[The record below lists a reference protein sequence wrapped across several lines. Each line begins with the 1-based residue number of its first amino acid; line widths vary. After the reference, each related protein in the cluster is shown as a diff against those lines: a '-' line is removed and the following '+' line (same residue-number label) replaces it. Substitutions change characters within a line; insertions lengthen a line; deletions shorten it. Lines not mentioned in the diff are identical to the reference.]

1 MQSMHIHVLGPGGSR
16 RAALERAV
24 AGLGCT
30 VSAAEPAAGSA
41 APGADALMVDVRG
54 DQAEMAGLAAGLVA
68 DARPALVVSEGASPL
83 VAELARRPAGAN
95 LVRGEESEAGYRVA
109 LSLLAGL
116 RASSLWRAAA
126 NGSLTGTA
134 AL

>member
-1 MQSMHIHVLGPGGSR
+1 MQSMHIHVLGPEGSG

-30 VSAAEPAAGSA
+30 VSAAELAAGSD

-54 DQAEMAGLAAGLVA
+54 DQSATSPGVMPAIA

-83 VAELARRPAGAN
+83 VAELARRPAGAI
-95 LVRGEESEAGYRVA
+95 LVSGNESEAGYRVA

-126 NGSLTGTA
+126 EDSLTGTA

>member
-1 MQSMHIHVLGPGGSR
+1 MQSMHIHVLGPEGSG

-30 VSAAEPAAGSA
+30 VSAAEPVAGA
-41 APGADALMVDVRG
+41 DAPGADVLMLDVRG
-54 DQAEMAGLAAGLVA
+54 DQSALSGLTAGLVA
-68 DARPALVVSEGASPL
+68 DARPALVVSEGPSPL
-83 VAELARRPAGAN
+83 VAELARRPAGTV
-95 LVRGEESEAGYRVA
+95 LVTGNESEAGYRVA

-116 RASSLWRAAA
+116 RASALWRASAD
-126 NGSLTGTA
+126 SLTGTA

>member
-1 MQSMHIHVLGPGGSR
+1 MQSMHIHVLGPEGSG
-16 RAALERAV
+16 RAALERAF

-30 VSAAEPAAGSA
+30 VSAAEPAAGSD
-41 APGADALMVDVRG
+41 APGADALTLDVRG
-54 DQAEMAGLAAGLVA
+54 DQSEMAALAAGLVA
-68 DARPALVVSEGASPL
+68 DARPALVVSEAASPL
-83 VAELARRPAGAN
+83 VAELARRPAGAI
-95 LVRGEESEAGYRVA
+95 LVSGNESEAGYRVA

-126 NGSLTGTA
+126 DHSLTGMA

>member
-1 MQSMHIHVLGPGGSR
+1 MQSMHIHVLGPEGSG

-30 VSAAEPAAGSA
+30 VSAAEPAAGSD

-54 DQAEMAGLAAGLVA
+54 DQSAIAGMTPGLVA
-68 DARPALVVSEGASPL
+68 DARPALVVSEGARPL
-83 VAELARRPAGAN
+83 VAELARRPAGAI
-95 LVRGEESEAGYRVA
+95 LVSGNESEAGYRVA

-126 NGSLTGTA
+126 EDSLTGTA